1 MLVERKKESSNI
13 FLIFSVFFFVWYP
26 SPLVSVQNAG
36 NTAWPFNLSKNQ
48 SAKVILKYAMLL
60 LK

>member
-1 MLVERKKESSNI
+1 M
-13 FLIFSVFFFVWYP
+13 
-26 SPLVSVQNAG
+26 QNAG

-60 LK
+60 LKDRVVLMDYN

>member
-1 MLVERKKESSNI
+1 MKESSNI

>member
-1 MLVERKKESSNI
+1 M
-13 FLIFSVFFFVWYP
+13 
-26 SPLVSVQNAG
+26 QNAG

-60 LK
+60 LKLTNFSNLMKDRVVLMDYN